1 MDDESAEQA
10 YLQVDPRCYVRQNSN
25 VSLNVHRKSDTP
37 RLEKGHS
44 LNVDTRPSPSTN
56 CVSPHRQSS
65 FDVAVAHRFQQQQQQ
80 QQQAG
85 STLSPGSSTQHDL
98 YYTPHGSSLSVM
110 VNQSFTTPLGSQHLS
125 APVPSTQR
133 KYSTGM
139 ILERKNLSATL
150 ESSGELRRGI
160 SLQWNRSLVFR
171 SNIYHSLVDFSAR
184 ARTFSIA
191 RTFVTACQRAT
202 CINQQ

>member
-1 MDDESAEQA
+1 MEDESAEQD

-25 VSLNVHRKSDTP
+25 VSLDVHRKSDTP

-65 FDVAVAHRFQQQQQQ
+65 FDVAVAHHFQQQQQQ
-80 QQQAG
+80 PG

-150 ESSGELRRGI
+150 DSSGERTRGI
-160 SLQWNRSLVFR
+160 SSQWNRSLLFR

-184 ARTFSIA
+184 T
-191 RTFVTACQRAT
+191 
-202 CINQQ
+202 